1 MSTAYQRVADSLRH
15 LINSGEFRTHEK
27 LPGEME
33 LARTYGVSR
42 NTVRQA
48 LSQLEASNLIRR
60 QQGKGTFLTE
70 HGVSHVLGNLM
81 SFTATLRELG
91 KVPGISDISITVDPN
106 PPDAAAQ
113 FLPGSH
119 LWNIARVRTAD
130 GRPFC
135 RMQSWV
141 PDAIA
146 DGVGVSDLEEK
157 QSLYE
162 VLGNNL
168 AIFPAT
174 ATEIIR
180 SEPASPED
188 AEKLNISVGTALLT
202 TYRWTS
208 DQRGQP
214 IEYVRNASP
223 GDRYEYVI
231 KLVE

>member
-1 MSTAYQRVADSLRH
+1 MSSAYQTVADSLRT
-15 LINSGEFRTHEK
+15 LIDSGALGLESK
-27 LPGEME
+27 LPGELE

-42 NTVRQA
+42 NTVRHA

-60 QQGKGTFLTE
+60 QQGKGTFVAE
-70 HGVSHVLGNLM
+70 QGVSHVLGNLR

-91 KVPGISDISITVDPN
+91 KVPGISNISITLDPN
-106 PPDAAAQ
+106 PPVAAAQ
-113 FLPGSH
+113 FLPGFH
-119 LWNIARVRTAD
+119 LWNVERIRTAD

-135 RMQSWV
+135 LMQSWV

-146 DGVGVSDLEEK
+146 EDLSVSDLQEK

-162 VLGNNL
+162 VLGENL
-168 AIFPAT
+168 DVVPAS

-180 SEPASPED
+180 SEAASDQD
-188 AEKLNISVGTALLT
+188 ATKLNIPLGTALLT

-208 DQRGQP
+208 DQRGQA

-231 KLVE
+231 KLVQ